1 MIYTTNNSSFPDQVV
16 PDAEKA
22 TLDYGLAVG
31 RAIEGEWFRN
41 YRYGTNMP
49 GYAVNYNQ
57 YHLLRLYSRG
67 EQPVQKYKDELAI
80 NGDLSYLNLDW
91 KPVPVIPKF
100 VDIVVNGMS
109 QRNYAIKAFAV
120 DPFSTKKRT
129 DYAKRL
135 MRDVQERELINEM
148 QQKLGIDVRSKSSK
162 ELGLES
168 EEELQ
173 LHLQLDYKQSVEIA
187 EEELLTD
194 VLHTNKY
201 DLTRRR
207 ICQDLTTIGIGAVKT
222 DWNKAEGIKI
232 DYVDPAAL
240 VYSYTEDPN
249 FEDIYYVGEVK
260 SVSIQDLKTQFP
272 SLTDEEMKT
281 LQKYPGNSEYLRG
294 YSGRNDNLTVQV
306 LYFEYKTYS
315 DQVFKIKE
323 SNVGLEK
330 ALEKPDTF
338 NPPESDNF
346 ERVSR
351 TIETLYSG
359 AKVLGHPMML
369 KWELAKN
376 ITRPYADTTRVKM
389 NYVICAPRM
398 YKGRIE
404 SLVGRI
410 TGFADMIQL
419 THLKIQQVLSR
430 TVPDGVFLDMDGLA
444 EVDLGNG
451 TNYNPAEALN
461 MYFQTGSIVGR
472 SLTQDG
478 DPNRGKVP
486 IQELQTGSGGAKIQS
501 LIQTYQY
508 YLQMIRDVTGLNEA
522 RDGSQPDK
530 NALVGLQKL
539 AAANSNTATRHLLQA
554 MLYLTSRTCENVSLR
569 ITDSLEFPLTRQAL
583 ENSISRYNVAT
594 LDELKDLN
602 LHDFGI
608 FLELEPDEEEKQ
620 VLEQNIQIALK
631 SGGIDLED
639 AIDLREINNIT
650 LANQMLKQRRK
661 AKQKRDQQM
670 QQANIAAQGKAQAET
685 AEKTAMAEVQKQQA
699 IAQTQMQIKQAESQF
714 NIQEM
719 QEKAQIDRELM
730 EIRYNYDMK
739 LKQMEIQKDIN
750 RENLIEDRKD
760 QRTRLEGTQ
769 QSEMINQ
776 RKNNTLPINFSL
788 PAKEV
793 NEKLENIDTQTE
805 EEVQQ

>member
-1 MIYTTNNSSFPDQVV
+1 MNQISYNNNSSFPSQVV

-22 TLDYGLAVG
+22 TLEYGLAVG

-41 YRYGTNMP
+41 YRGGAGVG
-49 GYAVNYNQ
+49 GYATNYNN
-57 YHLLRLYSRG
+57 YHSLRLYARG

-91 KPVPVIPKF
+91 KPVPVISKF

-109 QRNYAIKAFAV
+109 QRNYDIKAYAI

-129 DYAKRL
+129 DYAKEL
-135 MRDVQERELINEM
+135 MRDVKERELI
-148 QQKLGIDVRSKSSK
+148 QQLRDTLGVEVQTKASK

-173 LHLQLDYKQSVEIA
+173 LHLQLDYKQSIEIA
-187 EEELLTD
+187 EEEVINNILD
-194 VLHTNKY
+194 KNRY
-201 DLTRRR
+201 DLIRRR
-207 ICQDLTTIGIGAVKT
+207 FSNDLTVLGIGAVKT
-222 DWNKAEGIKI
+222 NWNRAEGVVVE
-232 DYVDPAAL
+232 YVDPAAL
-240 VYSYTEDPN
+240 IYSYTEDPN
-249 FEDIYYVGEVK
+249 FEDIYYAGEVK
-260 SVSIQDLKTQFP
+260 SISLSDLKMQFP
-272 SLTDEEMKT
+272 NLTDEEMEQI
-281 LQKYPGNSEYLRG
+281 QKYPGNQEYLRNW
-294 YSGRNDNLTVQV
+294 SGRSDSQTVQV
-306 LYFEYKTYS
+306 VYFEYKTYS

-323 SNVGLEK
+323 TNTGLEK

-338 NPPESDNF
+338 DPPKNDNF

-359 AKVLGHPMML
+359 AKILGHPMML
-369 KWELAKN
+369 NWGLSEN
-376 ITRPYADTTRVKM
+376 MTRPNSDTNKVKM
-389 NYVICAPRM
+389 NYTICAPRM
-398 YKGRIE
+398 YKGRID
-404 SLVGRI
+404 SLVNRI

-430 TVPDGVFLDMDGLA
+430 VVPDGVFLDMDGLA

-478 DPNRGKVP
+478 DLNRGKVP

-522 RDGSQPDK
+522 RDGGTPDK

-539 AAANSNTATRHLLQA
+539 AAANSNTATRHLVQA
-554 MLYLTSRTCENVSLR
+554 MLYLTSRTCENISLR
-569 ITDSLEFPLTRQAL
+569 VADSLQFPFTRQAL

-594 LDELKDLN
+594 LDELSDLN
-602 LHDFGI
+602 IHDFGI
-608 FLELEPDEEEKQ
+608 FLELEPEEEEKA

-631 SGGIDLED
+631 MGGIDLED

-650 LANQMLKQRRK
+650 LANQMLKQRRRQ
-661 AKQKRDQQM
+661 KQKRDQENS
-670 QQANIAAQGKAQAET
+670 QANIQAQAQANAQT
-685 AEKTAMAEVQKQQA
+685 AEKAALAEMQKQQA
-699 IAQTQMQIKQAESQF
+699 LAETEVQVEQAKSQF
-714 NIQEM
+714 EINKM
-719 QEKAQIDRELM
+719 QQKAEIDRQMLEL
-730 EIRYNYDMK
+730 RYSFDEK
-739 LKQMEIQKDIN
+739 LKKMDLQMMKDK
-750 RENLIEDRKD
+750 EASIEDRKD
-760 QRTRLEGTQ
+760 ERTRIQATQ
-769 QSEMINQ
+769 QSQMIDQ
-776 RKNNTLPINFSL
+776 RKNDLLPTDF
-788 PAKEV
+788 
-793 NEKLENIDTQTE
+793 EKNQVDPLLG
-805 EEVQQ
+805 

>member
-57 YHLLRLYSRG
+57 YHTLRLYSRG

-91 KPVPVIPKF
+91 KPVPVISKF

-109 QRNYAIKAFAV
+109 QRNYQVKALAI

-129 DYAKRL
+129 NYAQEL
-135 MRDVQERELINEM
+135 MRDVQERELAEQIQEV
-148 QQKLGIDVRSKSSK
+148 LGLDLRNKESK

-168 EEELQ
+168 EEEIK

-187 EEELLTD
+187 EEEVIND
-194 VLHTNKY
+194 VLNRNRY

-207 ICQDLTTIGIGAVKT
+207 FCQDLTVLGIGAVKT
-222 DWNKAEGIKI
+222 NWNKAEGIMVE
-232 DYVDPAAL
+232 YVDPAAL

-260 SVSIQDLKTQFP
+260 SVSIQDLKVQFP
-272 SLTDEEMKT
+272 YLTDQEMQT
-281 LQKYPGNSEYLRG
+281 VQKYNGNSEYLRG
-294 YSGRNDNLTVQV
+294 YSGKNDNLTVQV

-323 SNVGLEK
+323 TNTGLEK
-330 ALEKPDTF
+330 AIEKPDTF
-338 NPPESDNF
+338 NPPENDNF

-359 AKVLGHPMML
+359 AKILGHPMML

-389 NYVICAPRM
+389 NYNICAPRM
-398 YKGRIE
+398 YKGRID
-404 SLVGRI
+404 SLVNRI

-419 THLKIQQVLSR
+419 THLKIQQVLAR
-430 TVPDGVFLDMDGLA
+430 TIPDGVFLDMDGLA

-472 SLTQDG
+472 SLTQEG

-554 MLYLTSRTCENVSLR
+554 MLYLTSRTCENVALR
-569 ITDSLEFPLTRQAL
+569 VSDSLEFPFTRQAL

-602 LHDFGI
+602 IHDFGI
-608 FLELEPDEEEKQ
+608 FLDLEPDQEEKQ

-631 SGGIDLED
+631 GGAIDLED
-639 AIDLREINNIT
+639 AIDLREINNIK

-661 AKQKRDQQM
+661 KKLERDERMQQQNIQM
-670 QQANIAAQGKAQAET
+670 QAQANGQA
-685 AEKTAMAEVQKQQA
+685 AEKAALAELQKQQA
-699 IAQTQMQIKQAESQF
+699 MAETTVKIEQAKSQF
-714 NIQEM
+714 DINEM
-719 QEKAQIDRELM
+719 NQKAQLDKELLQL
-730 EIRYNYDMK
+730 RYQYDMQ
-739 LKQMEIQKDIN
+739 LKQMEVSSMGQK
-750 RENLIEDRKD
+750 EAMIEDRKD
-760 QRTRLEGTQ
+760 QRTKLEGTQ
-769 QSEMINQ
+769 QSQMINQ
-776 RKNNTLPINFSL
+776 RQTNSGAFNFMN
-788 PAKEV
+788 PFDE
-793 NEKLENIDTQTE
+793 LEQGG
-805 EEVQQ
+805 